1 MVKIQI
7 KRWLLPI
14 IFSSLCVIL
23 AIIMLVGNILAFG
36 VYKEALSSYFGV
48 KNASVTNFETNQYFE
63 RSCATAE
70 EADALAENIGKQIEA
85 EGAVLLKNENKALPL
100 KRKSKVSCFSQSSV
114 DFIYVSLG
122 GSGTVPASGVLT
134 LKQALEGEG
143 FSVNKALWDFYTAKG
158 NKRLTG
164 GLAQSTSFNPNPW
177 ALNEVPYSQ
186 YTNNVKNSYAEYND
200 AAIVVIS
207 RMGCENG
214 DLPRWDDKTTGSILE
229 LDSNEKEM
237 LENVCSNFDKVIVLL
252 NTGNAMECGFLEDY
266 DIDACLWVGGVG
278 RYGMESVAKILSGEI
293 NPSGRLTDTYAY
305 DVFSSPAMQNMG
317 NFGYYYNGS
326 HSSAHH
332 YLNYAEGIYVGYK
345 YYETRYEDQILRQG
359 QASSGGFDYDKIVQ
373 FPFGYGLGYSEFVW
387 DDFKCEVR
395 GTNIEISLTVT
406 NTGFVKGK
414 DVVEVYYQSPY
425 TDYDREKG
433 IEKSAISLATYI
445 KTDEIE
451 GGESQ
456 NVSVSFAIEDMKS
469 YDASGDGMYL
479 LEGSDQYYITAA
491 TDAHSAVKNIL
502 QAKGQNVG
510 GDSAFVKR
518 LNFSAKKYEKDGVS
532 GTKIN
537 NQLSDALLS
546 DAVYLSRSDW
556 SVMNDDGLRYGELD
570 GADLDGKTYKTNMTA
585 ELKNK
590 METVGYEAAGA
601 PDENFVTPITDE
613 RAEEEISLIK
623 LKTREFDD
631 PMWDK
636 LLNRLSVS
644 EMVELAKLSGFRTMA
659 ITSINKPLATDADGP
674 SGLNTLIGD
683 SIRAGGFPFEVVI
696 ASTWNTDLA
705 EKMGDAMG
713 ELCLWAKIQSNSKA
727 PNLTGWYAPAMN
739 IHRTPFGGRNFE
751 YFSEDSA
758 LSGMMGAAI
767 VKGASQKGVISY
779 IKHFA
784 FNEQE
789 TNRMTDNATWGQEQ
803 AFREIYLKPFEMT
816 IKENLTVSVNGEELI
831 GPVGV
836 MTSYNRIGATWTGG
850 SYSLITGILR
860 KEWGFNGVVITD
872 FMDGTWE
879 NVDQMLAAGGSI
891 ALNSVNNQ
899 TCTNNTA
906 QALTYLRRAA
916 KTTLYSFANSNGMNG
931 IDGATL
937 VRKGTPVFYGMM
949 AGVDCA
955 LGILFIASGIAAVVL
970 SIKIKNKNKGVDI
983 K

>member
-1 MVKIQI
+1 MKN
-7 KRWLLPI
+7 KMKMRLLPI
-14 IFSSLCVIL
+14 IFSSLCVL
-23 AIIMLVGNILAFG
+23 FAAIILVGNILAFG
-36 VYKEALSSYFGV
+36 VYREVLTSRFGV
-48 KNASVTNFETNQYFE
+48 KNASETNFESNQYFE

-143 FSVNKALWDFYTAKG
+143 FSVNKTLWDFYTGKG

-164 GLAQSTSFNPNPW
+164 GLAQSTSLNPNPW
-177 ALNEVPYSQ
+177 ALNEIPYSQ
-186 YTNNVKNSYAEYND
+186 YTTNVKNSYTEYND

-214 DLPRWDDKTTGSILE
+214 DLPRWDDKNTGSILE
-229 LDSNEKEM
+229 LDSNEREM
-237 LENVCSNFDKVIVLL
+237 MQNVCSNFEKVIVLL
-252 NTGNAMECGFLEDY
+252 NTGNAMECGFLEEY

-305 DVFSSPAMQNMG
+305 DAFSAPAMQNMG

-332 YLNYAEGIYVGYK
+332 YLNYAEGIYVGYQ
-345 YYETRYEDQILRQG
+345 YYETRYEDQILGQG
-359 QASSGGFDYDKIVQ
+359 LASSGGFDYDKTVQ

-387 DDFKCEVR
+387 EDFKCDVR
-395 GTNIEISLTVT
+395 RENIEISLTVT
-406 NTGFVKGK
+406 NIGFEKGK

-425 TDYDREKG
+425 TDYDRENG
-433 IEKSAISLATYI
+433 IEKSAIRLATCV
-445 KTDEIE
+445 KTDELE

-456 NVSVSFAIEDMKS
+456 KVSVSFAIEDMKS
-469 YDASGDGMYL
+469 YNVNGDGMYF
-479 LEGSDQYYITAA
+479 LEESDQYYITVA
-491 TDAHSAVKNIL
+491 TDAHCAVKNIL
-502 QAKGQNVG
+502 QAKGQDVG
-510 GDSAFVKR
+510 GDPTFVKR
-518 LNFSAKKYEKDGVS
+518 QNFAAKIYERDGVS
-532 GTKIN
+532 GAKIGN
-537 NQLSDALLS
+537 RLSDAVLS

-556 SVMNDDGLRYGELD
+556 SVMNQDGLRYGEPD
-570 GADLDGKTYKTNMTA
+570 GADSDGRTYKTNMTA

-590 METVGYEAAGA
+590 METVGYEAAEA
-601 PDENFVTPITDE
+601 PDETFEMPVTDE
-613 RAEEEISLIK
+613 RPEEKISLIK

-631 PMWDK
+631 PMWDR
-636 LLNRLSVS
+636 LLDRLSVA

-659 ITSINKPLATDADGP
+659 ITSIEKPLATDADGP

-696 ASTWNTDLA
+696 ASTWNSDLA

-713 ELCLWAKIQSNSKA
+713 ELCLWAKIQSENKA

-751 YFSEDSA
+751 YFSEDST
-758 LSGMMGAAI
+758 LSGIMGAAI

-872 FMDGTWE
+872 YMDGTWE

-899 TCTNNTA
+899 TCASNTA
-906 QALTYLRRAA
+906 QAVTYLRRAA

-931 IDGATL
+931 IDGATI
-937 VRKGTPVFYGMM
+937 VKKGTPIFYGIM
-949 AGVDCA
+949 AGVDSA
-955 LGILFIASGIAAVVL
+955 LGILCIGSGIIAVVS
-970 SIKIKNKNKGVDI
+970 SIKIKNKREEVDE